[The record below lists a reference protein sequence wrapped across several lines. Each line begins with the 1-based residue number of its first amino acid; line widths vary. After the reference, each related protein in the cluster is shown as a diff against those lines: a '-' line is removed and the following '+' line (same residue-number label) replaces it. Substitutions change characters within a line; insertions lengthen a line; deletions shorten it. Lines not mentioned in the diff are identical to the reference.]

1 MEKISSI
8 INQYDEKIK
17 YLYLSLIIIH
27 GINCYS
33 KLDYNVILYAF
44 IYLSWTN
51 SNILGSLSKQIERE
65 EKKYSFYL
73 LIGTFVLDIAWFFIY
88 SGKGV
93 YLSGIDSA
101 MWSLCYFFSIIGVCG
116 KIIVFLVLMS
126 KSGGILGVKF
136 PGSLQEKVG
145 PTVENENFSSENR
158 LNQGDSI

>member
-8 INQYDEKIK
+8 INQYEEKIK
-17 YLYLSLIIIH
+17 YLYFSLIIIH

-33 KLDYNVILYAF
+33 KLDYNVILYTF

-73 LIGTFVLDIAWFFIY
+73 LIGTFALDIVWFLIY
-88 SGKGV
+88 GGKGN
-93 YLSGIDSA
+93 YLYGIDRA
-101 MWSLCYFFSIIGVCG
+101 MWSLCYFLSIIGVCG
-116 KIIVFLVLMS
+116 KIIVILILMS
-126 KSGGILGVKF
+126 QLGGVLSAKF

-145 PTVENENFSSENR
+145 PTNENFSSERRINSE
-158 LNQGDSI
+158 SI

>member
-17 YLYLSLIIIH
+17 YFYLSLIIIH

-65 EKKYSFYL
+65 EKKYTFYL
-73 LIGTFVLDIAWFFIY
+73 LIGTFVLDVAWFFIY
-88 SGKGV
+88 GGKGN
-93 YLSGIDSA
+93 YLYGIDRA
-101 MWSLCYFFSIIGVCG
+101 MWSICYFFSIIGICG
-116 KIIVFLVLMS
+116 KIIVILILMS
-126 KSGGILGVKF
+126 KSGGMLSANF
-136 PGSLQEKVG
+136 SGSLQEKVG
-145 PTVENENFSSENR
+145 SNENFSSERRINSE
-158 LNQGDSI
+158 SI